1 MHGGEG
7 TAGGAGEGTMR
18 SRTSISLGLRGAIL
32 LASVFATTWTA
43 TGASTESRPTDE
55 DLPNRTRAEI
65 DGEAINLDV
74 DLPPKTGNRKLA
86 SGLNR
91 LVDALAVYGQP
102 GVSVVADR
110 MAVTTE
116 AGSIRVVV
124 ETLPGHADD
133 VTQLAKELEVPV
145 EAVYENLVQLLA
157 PVSLFETL
165 AGADSVMFIRF
176 PYESVPLGSVTGEG
190 VSLIGADSWH
200 AAGFTGTG
208 VKVAILD
215 SGFEGYTSLLG
226 SELPP
231 SVITHSCRRGGITAG
246 GSQ

>member
-1 MHGGEG
+1 
-7 TAGGAGEGTMR
+7 MR

-102 GVSVVADR
+102 GVSVVDAR
-110 MAVTTE
+110 MAETKE
-116 AGSIRVVV
+116 ARSVRFVAENYAGR
-124 ETLPGHADD
+124 ADD
-133 VTQLAKELEVPV
+133 VTRRAKDP
-145 EAVYENLVQLLA
+145 
-157 PVSLFETL
+157 
-165 AGADSVMFIRF
+165 D
-176 PYESVPLGSVTGEG
+176 VT
-190 VSLIGADSWH
+190 V
-200 AAGFTGTG
+200 AA
-208 VKVAILD
+208 
-215 SGFEGYTSLLG
+215 
-226 SELPP
+226 
-231 SVITHSCRRGGITAG
+231 
-246 GSQ
+246 